1 MIKGMIKGI
10 MILILVW
17 LMYLLCGSY
26 TERFTVFNNS
36 VMFPYNDLFKD
47 YTTKYLKKMFKE
59 EKLYL
64 FGDLFEIEFKETD
77 TTTIYKFKSYL
88 QTPNTTVSNTTQN
101 QIRVLLTMKKVDQT
115 IEMDDIKFIKPGEN
129 VDEKLLPSSDSSS
142 NIYFI
147 KNKYH
152 LLDPFLTSSK
162 ENIITDPMKGKFA
175 KVLTDKYEKLLTD
188 NSFEYKLL

>member
-1 MIKGMIKGI
+1 
-10 MILILVW
+10 
-17 LMYLLCGSY
+17 MYSYVASY
-26 TERFTVFNNS
+26 TERFTVFNTN
-36 VMFPYNDLFKD
+36 VTFPYNDLFKD
-47 YTTKYLKKMFKE
+47 YTTKYLKKMFNN

-64 FGDLFEIEFKETD
+64 YGNLFEIEYKETD

-88 QTPNTTVSNTTQN
+88 QTPNTLQSCALVGQCSTVSNITQN

-115 IEMDDIKFIKPGEN
+115 IEIDDIMFIKPGLDLDN
-129 VDEKLLPSSDSSS
+129 MDEKLLPSSNSSS

-162 ENIITDPMKGKFA
+162 ESVITTPMKGKFA

>member
-1 MIKGMIKGI
+1 MKEMINKI
-10 MILILVW
+10 MILIFVW
-17 LMYLLCGSY
+17 LMYLFAASY
-26 TERFTVFNNS
+26 TEKFTVFNTNI
-36 VMFPYNDLFKD
+36 VFQYNDLFKD

-64 FGDLFEIEFKETD
+64 YGNLYEIEYKETD

-88 QTPNTTVSNTTQN
+88 QTPNTQN

-115 IEMDDIKFIKPGEN
+115 IDIDDIMFIKPGDN
-129 VDEKLLPSSDSSS
+129 VNEKLLPSSDSSS

-175 KVLTDKYEKLLTD
+175 KVLTDKYEKLMTD

>member
-1 MIKGMIKGI
+1 MINKI

-17 LMYLLCGSY
+17 LMYLLVSPY

-36 VMFPYNDLFKD
+36 VVFPYNDLFKD
-47 YTTKYLKKMFKE
+47 YITKYLKKVFKDD
-59 EKLYL
+59 KLFL
-64 FGDLFEIEFKETD
+64 FGDLFEIEFQETD
-77 TTTIYKFKSYL
+77 TTTIYKFKAYI
-88 QTPNTTVSNTTQN
+88 QTPNITQS
-101 QIRVLLTMKKVDQT
+101 QIRVLLTMKKVDLT
-115 IEMDDIKFIKPGEN
+115 IEIDDIKFIKPGEN
-129 VDEKLLPSSDSSS
+129 VDEKLLPSSNSLS

-147 KNKYH
+147 KNKFH

-162 ENIITDPMKGKFA
+162 ENVITLPMKGKFA